1 MKDIDIRIKG
11 RLVMTTKIVFTV
23 GNQERNNRDEDM
35 KMGYYLII
43 RQMITG
49 KNAKV
54 PLFPFNVRKV
64 LLFETGLKSEK
75 NHIEAVRLSLKND
88 GELVNI
94 TIKNICRSENID
106 YLNRLQ
112 IVKGTLDI
120 LRNYYESIK

>member
-11 RLVMTTKIVFTV
+11 RVVMTTNIVFKV
-23 GNQERNNRDEDM
+23 GNQEQNGCDEDM
-35 KMGYYLII
+35 KTGYYLII
-43 RQMITG
+43 RPMITG
-49 KNAKV
+49 KKAKV

-75 NHIEAVRLSLKND
+75 NHIEAVRLALKND

-94 TIKNICRSENID
+94 TIKNICRYENIS
-106 YLNRLQ
+106 YLNRSQ

>member
-11 RLVMTTKIVFTV
+11 RVVMTTNIVFKV
-23 GNQERNNRDEDM
+23 GNQEQNGCDEDM
-35 KMGYYLII
+35 KTGYYVII
-43 RQMITG
+43 RPMITG
-49 KNAKV
+49 KKAKV

-75 NHIEAVRLSLKND
+75 NHIEAVRLALKND

-94 TIKNICRSENID
+94 TIKNICRYENIS
-106 YLNRLQ
+106 YLNRSQ

>member
-11 RLVMTTKIVFTV
+11 RVVMTTNIVYKV
-23 GNQERNNRDEDM
+23 GDQEQNGCDEDM

-43 RQMITG
+43 RPMITG
-49 KNAKV
+49 KNVKV
-54 PLFPFNVRKV
+54 PLFFNVRKA
-64 LLFETGLKSEK
+64 LLFETGLASEK
-75 NHIEAVRLSLKND
+75 NHIEAVRLALKND

-94 TIKNICRSENID
+94 TIKNICRYENIS
-106 YLNRLQ
+106 YLNRSQ

>member
-11 RLVMTTKIVFTV
+11 RVVMTTNIVFKV
-23 GNQERNNRDEDM
+23 GNQEQNGCDEYM
-35 KMGYYLII
+35 KTGYYLII
-43 RQMITG
+43 RPMITG
-49 KNAKV
+49 KKAKV

-75 NHIEAVRLSLKND
+75 NHIEAVRLALKND

>member
-11 RLVMTTKIVFTV
+11 RMVMTTNVMYKV
-23 GNQERNNRDEDM
+23 GDQEQNGCDEDM
-35 KMGYYLII
+35 KTGYYLII
-43 RQMITG
+43 RTMITG
-49 KNAKV
+49 KKAKV

-75 NHIEAVRLSLKND
+75 NHIEAVRLALKND

-94 TIKNICRSENID
+94 TIKNICRYENIS
-106 YLNRLQ
+106 YLNRSQ

>member
-1 MKDIDIRIKG
+1 VKDIDIRIKG
-11 RLVMTTKIVFTV
+11 RMVMTTNVMYKV
-23 GNQERNNRDEDM
+23 GDQEQNGCDEEM
-35 KMGYYLII
+35 KTGYYLII
-43 RQMITG
+43 RPMITG
-49 KNAKV
+49 KKAKV

-75 NHIEAVRLSLKND
+75 NHIEAVRLALKNE

-106 YLNRLQ
+106 YLNRVQ

-120 LRNYYESIK
+120 LKNYYESIK

>member
-11 RLVMTTKIVFTV
+11 RVVMTTNIVFKV
-23 GNQERNNRDEDM
+23 GNQEQNGCDEEM
-35 KMGYYLII
+35 KTGYYLII
-43 RQMITG
+43 RPMITG
-49 KNAKV
+49 KKAKV
-54 PLFPFNVRKV
+54 PLFPSNVRKV

-75 NHIEAVRLSLKND
+75 NHIEAVRLALKND

-120 LRNYYESIK
+120 LKNYYESIK

>member
-11 RLVMTTKIVFTV
+11 RVVMTTNIVFK
-23 GNQERNNRDEDM
+23 GGDQEQNGCDEDM
-35 KMGYYLII
+35 KTGYYLII
-43 RQMITG
+43 RTMITG
-49 KNAKV
+49 KKVKV

-75 NHIEAVRLSLKND
+75 NHIEAVRLALKND

-94 TIKNICRSENID
+94 TIKNICRYENIS
-106 YLNRLQ
+106 YLNRSQ

>member
-11 RLVMTTKIVFTV
+11 RVVMTTNIVFKV
-23 GNQERNNRDEDM
+23 GNQEQNGCDEDM
-35 KMGYYLII
+35 KTGYYLII
-43 RQMITG
+43 RPMITG
-49 KNAKV
+49 KKAKV

-75 NHIEAVRLSLKND
+75 NHIEAVRLALKND

-94 TIKNICRSENID
+94 TIKNICRYEN
-106 YLNRLQ
+106 LKKPNRAQ

-120 LRNYYESIK
+120 LKNYYESIK

>member
-11 RLVMTTKIVFTV
+11 RVVMTTNVVFKV
-23 GNQERNNRDEDM
+23 GDQEWDRNNR
-35 KMGYYLII
+35 MGYYLII
-43 RQMITG
+43 RPMIKG

-54 PLFPFNVRKV
+54 PLFFNVRKA
-64 LLFETGLKSEK
+64 LLLQTGLASEK
-75 NHIEAVRLSLKND
+75 NHIEAVRLALKNE

-112 IVKGTLDI
+112 IVKRTLYI
-120 LRNYYESIK
+120 LKNYYESIK

>member
-1 MKDIDIRIKG
+1 MKDIDIRING
-11 RLVMTTKIVFTV
+11 SLVMTTKIVFTV
-23 GNQERNNRDEDM
+23 GDQEQNGCDEDM
-35 KMGYYLII
+35 KTGYYLII
-43 RQMITG
+43 RPMITG
-49 KNAKV
+49 KYGKV
-54 PLFPFNVRKV
+54 PLYPFNVRKV

>member
-11 RLVMTTKIVFTV
+11 RMVMTTNVMYKV
-23 GNQERNNRDEDM
+23 GDQEQNGCDEDM

-43 RQMITG
+43 RPMITG
-49 KNAKV
+49 KKAKV

-75 NHIEAVRLSLKND
+75 NHIEAVRLALKND

-106 YLNRLQ
+106 YPNRAQ

-120 LRNYYESIK
+120 LKNYYESIK